1 MRHAFALAL
10 AALLVLSPPALAL
23 VEDPAGALGP
33 AETQRLESA
42 LTALEPGTF
51 EVVMVDRA
59 PGGAVAAAE
68 RRFADRS
75 LGPEDGV
82 IVVAIGDREVGVS
95 LGEAYGERGLDAM
108 AINRLVAEQFAP
120 RAQTGDYAGAAA
132 ALAAAIER
140 AEPGAL
146 APAGPAPSFPWWLL
160 VLPLAAVA
168 GWLLLRRRPAEAP
181 DLAPRIQGL
190 RDRHGVMLA
199 SALRLDEAGT
209 LGRFH
214 AGGTAATYRSI
225 GGRAGALLG
234 AASRF
239 GTALDEAEA
248 AWQGGDRQGAETMIA
263 ALEQEAAPLEAELAA
278 SVTALDAMADDD
290 VEARERLAAARARLQ
305 GLAEAG
311 VRPDMRQLLE
321 TRLEEAEGLAAA
333 SDPTSALAAAE
344 SVHGDLDRIE
354 GVKTRRTPAVA
365 WAELPDLAEDLAR
378 RMQELAEA
386 YADERERAET
396 FGLQGDPRLEG
407 RLREARRALSTPPV
421 AMATAR
427 QALKEAAEA
436 LARYHD
442 AVEAEADRVAR
453 EPQAPMP
460 HLGWGMG
467 PPIVILR
474 DFGSHLPRGGGFG
487 GPSGGSSWG
496 GPSGGGSWGGSSGG
510 GKW

>member
-1 MRHAFALAL
+1 MRHAFALAI
-10 AALLVLSPPALAL
+10 AAVLVSSPPALAL
-23 VEDPAGALGP
+23 VEDRAGALGP

-42 LTALEPGTF
+42 LSALAPGSF
-51 EVVMVDRA
+51 EVVLVERA

-68 RRFADRS
+68 RRFAERS
-75 LGPEDGV
+75 LGPEDAV
-82 IVVAIGDREVGVS
+82 IVVATGERTVGVS
-95 LGEAYGERGLDAM
+95 LGEAYAERGLNAM
-108 AINRLVAEQFAP
+108 AIDRLVAEHFVP
-120 RAQTGDYAGAAA
+120 RARAGDYAGAAA
-132 ALAAAIER
+132 ALAAALDR

-146 APAGPAPSFPWWLL
+146 APADPAPSFPWWLL
-160 VLPLAAVA
+160 VLPLAAA
-168 GWLLLRRRPAEAP
+168 GGWLLFRRRPARGP
-181 DLAPRIQGL
+181 DLAPRLAGL
-190 RDRHGVMLA
+190 RERHAAMLA

-214 AGGTAATYRSI
+214 AGGTAATYRSL
-225 GGRAGALLG
+225 GGRAGELLG

-239 GTALDEAEA
+239 GAALDEAEA
-248 AWQGGDRQGAETMIA
+248 AWQGGQHDRAEARLA
-263 ALEQEAAPLEAELAA
+263 ALEQEAAPIEAELAA

-290 VEARERLAAARARLQ
+290 VEARERLALARSRLQ

-311 VRPDMRQLLE
+311 ARLDMRQALE
-321 TRLEEAEGLAAA
+321 ARLAEAEALAAA
-333 SDPTSALAAAE
+333 GDPTSALAAAE

-365 WAELPDLAEDLAR
+365 WAELPDQAEDLAR

-386 YADERERAET
+386 YAHERERAET
-396 FGLQGDPRLEG
+396 FGLPGDPRLEG
-407 RLREARRALSTPPV
+407 RLREARRALATPPV
-421 AMATAR
+421 DMATAR

-442 AVEAEADRVAR
+442 AVEAEADRVAK

-467 PPIVILR
+467 PPIILLR
-474 DFGSHLPRGGGFG
+474 DLGGHLPRGGF
-487 GPSGGSSWG
+487 G

-510 GKW
+510 GSWGGPSGGGKW